1 VNKRSKTKEKIL
13 KAALGLFNNEGE
25 SAVSSVDIASVL
37 GISPGNLYYHYKG
50 KDEIIA
56 ALFDDF
62 EEEIRLVLAAPI
74 NEPLKLEDNWVYL
87 YIIFE
92 EIYDFRFFY
101 KNLSELLIR
110 IPDLRPRFRRLLAL
124 KEQTALSMLITLEET
139 DSLSFEGAERAALAV
154 RLAQHFT
161 FWLQYH
167 DLRTGSK
174 TPKNLI
180 DQGVFATLIQMTPY
194 WKHGNCYAALLTEFF
209 EEKQTVRSS

>member
-1 VNKRSKTKEKIL
+1 VTDRSKTKQKIL
-13 KAALGLFNNEGE
+13 ATSLGLFNNEGE
-25 SAVSSVDIASVL
+25 GLISSVDIASVI

-62 EEEIRLVLAAPI
+62 EEEIRMVLSAPI
-74 NEPLKLEDNWVYL
+74 KEPLQIEDNWVYL

-101 KNLSELLIR
+101 RNLSQILTR
-110 IPDLRPRFRRLLAL
+110 IPALAPRFSRILSQ
-124 KEQTALSMLITLEET
+124 KERMATAFLGPIEDSGILI
-139 DSLSFEGAERAALAV
+139 FEPGEKEALAG

-167 DLRTGSK
+167 DLRHGTSAAAK
-174 TPKNLI
+174 SLI
-180 DQGVFATLIQMTPY
+180 DQGVYNSLIQIAPY
-194 WKHGNCYAALLTEFF
+194 ANPEVGMKDLLRDFLARQS
-209 EEKQTVRSS
+209 K

>member
-1 VNKRSKTKEKIL
+1 VTKRSKTKEKIL
-13 KAALGLFNNEGE
+13 RTALGLFNNEGE
-25 SAVSSVDIASVL
+25 SAVSSVDIASVM

-50 KDEIIA
+50 KDEIIT

-62 EEEIRLVLAAPI
+62 EEEIRLVLSAPI

-101 KNLSELLIR
+101 KNMSELLIR
-110 IPDLRPRFRRLLAL
+110 VPELKPRFRRILAL
-124 KEQTALSMLITLEET
+124 KEQTALSMLVTMEET
-139 DSLSFEGAERAALAV
+139 GSMEFVGAERAALAV

-167 DLRTGSK
+167 DLRTGNE

-180 DQGVFATLIQMTPY
+180 DQGVFATLIQITPY
-194 WKHGNCYAALLTEFF
+194 WTQGDAYAALLTEFF
-209 EEKQTVRSS
+209 EEKTTS